1 MKEIKADICVI
12 GAGSGGLTVASG
24 AAQMG
29 LSCVLI
35 EKGAMGGDCLNTGC
49 VPSKALLAAASY
61 IEGAKKGPRYNQP
74 ELKAAPDFAGA
85 MEHVASV
92 IKKIEPHDSVERF
105 EGLGVNVIKGAAT
118 FKDPHTVETEDTRV
132 RAKKFVIATG
142 SEPFVPPIEGLAD
155 TPYLTNETIFENRE
169 APRHLIVIGGGPI
182 GLEMAQAHR
191 RLGAEVT
198 VLEGKKI
205 LPKDDPEM
213 VAILRVALAEEGVTL
228 LEAASVSR
236 VGGQAGSVTVTF
248 SRDGGEETLEGSHI
262 LVATGRR
269 PATSNLGLEVAGVE
283 LEGAAVKVD
292 ARLRTSQK
300 HIFAIG
306 DVIGGLQFT
315 HVANY
320 EAGIVIRNALFK
332 LPAKVSYRAAPW
344 VTYTDP
350 PVGQV
355 GMTEQIARQRH
366 GDKIRILRSDFC
378 ENDRATAEKETE
390 GFLKVIATS
399 KGEILGASVVG
410 KGAEE
415 IINMWSLAMSAGLKM
430 SAMASYISPYPTRGE
445 ISKRAAGAYF
455 TPSLYSGKVRFLV
468 KLLSKFG

>member
-29 LSCVLI
+29 LNCVLI

-49 VPSKALLAAASY
+49 VPSKALLAAATY
-61 IEGAKKGPRYNQP
+61 VEGVSRGPRYNQP
-74 ELKAAPDFAGA
+74 ELKAAPDFQGA
-85 MEHVASV
+85 MDHVASV

-105 EGLGVNVIKGAAT
+105 EGLGVNVIKGAAV
-118 FKDPHTVETEDTRV
+118 FKDPHTVETGNTRI

-142 SEPFVPPIEGLAD
+142 SIPFVPPIEGLSE
-155 TPYLTNETIFENRE
+155 TPYLTNETIFENRN

-182 GLEMAQAHR
+182 GLEMAEAHR

-198 VLEGKKI
+198 VLEGNTI
-205 LPKDDPEM
+205 LPKDDPEL
-213 VAILRVALAEEGVTL
+213 VDILRGALAEEGVTV
-228 LEAASVSR
+228 LEGAAVTQVRGS
-236 VGGQAGSVTVTF
+236 AGSVTVTF
-248 SRDGGEETLEGSHI
+248 TRGGVEETLEGTHL

-269 PATSNLGLEVAGVE
+269 PATKGLGLEAAGVE
-283 LEGAAVKVD
+283 LDGAAIKVD

-315 HVANY
+315 HVAGY

-332 LPAKVSYRAAPW
+332 LPAKVSYRAVPW

-350 PVGQV
+350 PLGQV
-355 GMTEQIARQRH
+355 GMTEQAARKVH
-366 GDKIRILRSDFC
+366 GSKIRVLRNDFS
-378 ENDRATAEKETE
+378 ENDRATAEKDTQ
-390 GFLKVIATS
+390 GFLKVISTS

-410 KGAEE
+410 KGTEE
-415 IINMWSLAMSAGLKM
+415 VVNMWSLAMSAGLKM

-445 ISKRAAGAYF
+445 ISKRAAGTYF